1 MKLKEKSLFA
11 LGSPA
16 IWFASNLPIASL
28 SSANGVLPGAK
39 ACRLVSDAVL
49 PPATVCFAGGMPKD
63 HSRK

>member
-28 SSANGVLPGAK
+28 SSANGVLPGAT
-39 ACRLVSDAVL
+39 V
-49 PPATVCFAGGMPKD
+49 TVCFAGGMPKD
-63 HSRK
+63 RSHK